1 MGATVRRAPLYGV
14 PSEQGNELLLR
25 RAFHSWER
33 RLAAAAEGRTVRP
46 FEWGLEW
53 IPELREQEGNAVS
66 LLLDWAA
73 RTVEASDD
81 FFAAPE
87 TAEFHLEGDRL
98 TFRSPVTTPH
108 PENNVVTARY
118 FPEKSPRGKRRAVLV
133 LPQWNADADGHV
145 GLCRLMNR
153 FGISALRLSLPY
165 HDVRMP
171 PELTRADYIVSA
183 NIGRTL
189 TVCRQAVLDA
199 RLAIAWLRE
208 QGYESIGIMGTS
220 LGSCLSMLTAS
231 HEPIIK
237 VAALNHISP
246 YFADVV
252 WTGLSTEHV
261 RESLDE
267 NVDLDRLRRVW
278 MPISPW
284 PYVPRM
290 REKRSLL
297 VYALYDLSFPL
308 DLSRRLVDEFRQKS
322 VPHDVA
328 VLPCGHYSTGVTP
341 FKYLDGFAICRFLA
355 KHL

>member
-1 MGATVRRAPLYGV
+1 M
-14 PSEQGNELLLR
+14 
-25 RAFHSWER
+25 
-33 RLAAAAEGRTVRP
+33 RP
-46 FEWGLEW
+46 FDWGLEW
-53 IPELREQEGNAVS
+53 VPELRDKDGDEPS
-66 LLLDWAA
+66 RLLEWASGS
-73 RTVEASDD
+73 VEKSDD
-81 FFAAPE
+81 FFAAPDS
-87 TAEFHLEGDRL
+87 ADFRLDGDRL

-108 PENNVVTARY
+108 PENNVVAARY
-118 FPEKSPRGKRRAVLV
+118 FPETSPRGRRRAVLV
-133 LPQWNADADGHV
+133 LPQWNADAGGHV

-171 PELTRADYIVSA
+171 PELSRADYIVSA

-199 RLAIAWLRE
+199 KLAIAWLRQ

-220 LGSCLSMLTAS
+220 LGSCLSMLTAA
-231 HEPIIK
+231 HEPAIK

-252 WTGLSTEHV
+252 WSGLSTEHV

-267 NVDLDRLRRVW
+267 NIDLDRLRRVW

-284 PYVPRM
+284 PYVARM
-290 REKRSLL
+290 RKTRSLL

-308 DLSRRLVDEFRQKS
+308 DLSRRLVDEFRQRK

-341 FKYLDGFAICRFLA
+341 FKYLDGFALCRFLA